1 MPQVARIFR
10 GLIAVAAGLALLGC
24 ASLEE
29 RATSDA
35 ERSDVVGLR
44 KIIAL
49 VPDARSVTRM
59 RQEAQSS
66 GYQELD
72 VTELDGLDL
81 TMMTYQMPDGV
92 TGAEAI
98 VALEAAVPAST
109 VGVNHAYRLQQQL
122 GAAHELD
129 YASAMMRWNEG
140 GCRARVLIGMI
151 DTAIDTASPALAGAQ
166 VITRTFFEGPSSD
179 TSHGTDVAAVLAD
192 PDRLQGVKLY
202 GANVFGQP
210 QTADLVA
217 GADALVRALD
227 WMAEE
232 DVRLVNLALAGPYNK
247 LLNLAVE
254 RAAAQGLILVA
265 AVGNDG
271 PGVDPLYPAG
281 FEEVI
286 AVTAVDVD
294 GRIYRNAVRGPHVD
308 VAAPGVDIL
317 VFSAGRA
324 RFATGTSIAT
334 PFVTARLAADPAVVD
349 ARDVSEVRSRLAQT
363 SAELGPVGRDPMFG
377 YGLALAKDV
386 CGE

>member
-1 MPQVARIFR
+1 MSQVARIFR
-10 GLIAVAAGLALLGC
+10 GLVAVAAGLALLGC

-35 ERSDVVGLR
+35 ERSDVVGPR

-49 VPDARSVTRM
+49 VPDARSATRM

-92 TGAEAI
+92 TGAQAI

-179 TSHGTDVAAVLAD
+179 TAHGTDVAAVLAD

-227 WMAEE
+227 WLAEE

-317 VFSAGRA
+317 VSSAGRA